1 MFERFTD
8 RARKV
13 MAIANQEVQRF
24 NHEYIGT
31 EHILLGLIK
40 EGCGTGATVLKN
52 MGVDIE
58 KMLLEMEQLLKLKGR
73 PNTVTMDKLPPT
85 PLAKKVIEYT
95 IEEAR
100 NLNHDYIGT
109 EHILLGLLRE
119 SEGIA
124 AQVLVNLG
132 LSIERVRME
141 ILKLLNQQ
149 E

>member
-1 MFERFTD
+1 VFERFTD

-13 MAIANQEVQRF
+13 MALANQEVQRF

-40 EGCGTGATVLKN
+40 EGSGTGAAVLKN
-52 MGVDIE
+52 LGVDIE

-73 PNTVTMDKLPPT
+73 PNTVTMDKRSPI
-85 PLAKKVIEYT
+85 PLAKKVIEYA

-100 NLNHDYIGT
+100 SLNHDYIGT

-132 LSIERVRME
+132 VGIERVRME

>member
-31 EHILLGLIK
+31 EHIFLGLIK
-40 EGCGTGATVLKN
+40 GGSGTGATALKN
-52 MGVDIE
+52 LGVDIE
-58 KMLLEMEQLLKLKGR
+58 KMLLEMEQFLKLKGR
-73 PNTVTMDKLPPT
+73 PNTVTMDKLPAT
-85 PLAKKVIEYT
+85 PHAKKVIEYA

-100 NLNHDYIGT
+100 SLNHDYIGT

-119 SEGIA
+119 SEGVA

-132 LSIERVRME
+132 LSIERVRIE
-141 ILKLLNQQ
+141 ILMLLNQQ

>member
-40 EGCGTGATVLKN
+40 EGSGTGSAVLKN
-52 MGVDIE
+52 LGVDIE
-58 KMLLEMEQLLKLKGR
+58 KMLLEMEQLLKLKDK
-73 PNTVTMDKLPPT
+73 PDTDTTDKLPAT
-85 PLAKKVIEYT
+85 LLARKVIEDA

-100 NLNHDYIGT
+100 SLNHKYIGT
-109 EHILLGLLRE
+109 EHILLGLLRQ

>member
-40 EGCGTGATVLKN
+40 EGSGTGAAVLKN
-52 MGVDIE
+52 LGVDIE
-58 KMLLEMEQLLKLKGR
+58 KMLLEMEQLFKLKGR
-73 PNTVTMDKLPPT
+73 PDKVTMDKQSPT
-85 PLAKKVIEYT
+85 PLAKKVIEYA

-100 NLNHDYIGT
+100 SLNHKYIGT

-119 SEGIA
+119 SEGTA

-132 LSIERVRME
+132 LSIERFRME

>member
-40 EGCGTGATVLKN
+40 EGSGTGAAVLKN
-52 MGVDIE
+52 LGVDIE
-58 KMLLEMEQLLKLKGR
+58 KMQLEMEQLFKLKGR
-73 PNTVTMDKLPPT
+73 PDKVTMDKQSPT
-85 PLAKKVIEYT
+85 PLAKKVIEYA

-100 NLNHDYIGT
+100 SLNHKYIGT

>member
-24 NHEYIGT
+24 NHEFIGT
-31 EHILLGLIK
+31 EHVLLGLIK
-40 EGCGTGATVLKN
+40 EGSGTGATVLKN
-52 MGVDIE
+52 LGVDIE

-73 PNTVTMDKLPPT
+73 PETVTMDKLPPI
-85 PLAKKVIEYT
+85 PLAKKVIEYA

-100 NLNHDYIGT
+100 SLKHKYIGT

-124 AQVLVNLG
+124 PQVLLNLG
-132 LSIERVRME
+132 LNIERVRME
-141 ILKLLNQQ
+141 ILKLLNRQ